1 MHVNSFDKKGE
12 ESESEEIEGRGFV
25 KSPIVN
31 YRTVFQST
39 SIEEKMDD
47 LPKTNTKTLDS
58 SVVMVKINN
67 KGSKINSNRIKSEHH
82 EVKEKKKK
90 TTRKT

>member
-12 ESESEEIEGRGFV
+12 ESESEEIESRGFV

-31 YRTVFQST
+31 YRSVFQST

-47 LPKTNTKTLDS
+47 IPKTNTKTLDS

-67 KGSKINSNRIKSEHH
+67 EG
-82 EVKEKKKK
+82 
-90 TTRKT
+90 